1 MIRDLLKVGL
11 AAAASVAL
19 VTAYATN
26 RIWDQGGHD
35 EQRPA
40 GAIVVLGAAQ
50 FNGAPSPVF
59 AARLDHAVS
68 LYLAGLAPYIVATGG
83 KLDGDRWT
91 EAEVARAYAL
101 ERGVPESAIL
111 MENDGRNTLESID
124 RVAEILRAR
133 GVSDAVF
140 VSDPSH
146 MLRVLR
152 IAADRGLTA
161 WGSPTRTSPRDAGT
175 ERRIR
180 ATVHELGAL
189 ALYFIAG
196 QTVSTESVPGTE

>member
-11 AAAASVAL
+11 AAAAGIAL
-19 VTAYATN
+19 VSAYATY
-26 RIWDQGGHD
+26 RIWDQGGND

-50 FNGAPSPVF
+50 FNGTPSPVF

-68 LYLAGLAPYIVATGG
+68 LYLAGLAPYVVATGG

-91 EAEVARAYAL
+91 EAEVARAYAI

-111 MENDGRNTLESID
+111 METRGRNTLESID
-124 RVAEILRAR
+124 RVAEILRSR
-133 GVSDAVF
+133 GIDDAIF
-140 VSDPSH
+140 VSDRSH

-161 WGSPTRTSPRDAGT
+161 WGSPTRTSPREVGT
-175 ERRIR
+175 EQRVR

-196 QTVSTESVPGTE
+196 QAPSGEFEPSAE

>member
-1 MIRDLLKVGL
+1 MMRDLLKVGL
-11 AAAASVAL
+11 AAAAGVAL
-19 VTAYATN
+19 VTTYATF
-26 RIWDQGGHD
+26 RIWDQGGRD

-50 FNGAPSPVF
+50 FNGTPSPVF

-68 LYLAGLAPYIVATGG
+68 LYLAGLAPYVVATGG

-91 EAEVARAYAL
+91 EAEVARAYAI

-111 MENDGRNTLESID
+111 MENEGRTTLESIV
-124 RVAEILRAR
+124 RVAEILRSR
-133 GVSDAVF
+133 GIDDAVF

-161 WGSPTRTSPRDAGT
+161 WGSPARTSPRDIGM

-189 ALYFIAG
+189 ALYLVAG
-196 QTVSTESVPGTE
+196 QGSGAGSGPSTE

>member
-11 AAAASVAL
+11 AAAAGIAL
-19 VTAYATN
+19 VTAYATF

-50 FNGAPSPVF
+50 YNGTPSPVF

-68 LYLAGLAPYIVATGG
+68 LYLAGLAPYVVATGG

-91 EAEVARAYAL
+91 EAEVARAYAI
-101 ERGVPESAIL
+101 ERGVPQSAIL
-111 MENDGRNTLESID
+111 MENHGRNTLESID

-133 GVSDAVF
+133 GIDDAIF
-140 VSDPSH
+140 VSDQSH

-161 WGSPTRTSPRDAGT
+161 WGSPAQRSPSDVGT
-175 ERRIR
+175 ERRIH

-189 ALYFIAG
+189 AFYFIAG
-196 QTVSTESVPGTE
+196 QAPSGEFESGTD

>member
-11 AAAASVAL
+11 VAAASVAL
-19 VTAYATN
+19 VTAYTTY

-50 FNGAPSPVF
+50 FNGSPSPVF

-91 EAEVARAYAL
+91 EAEVARAYAI

-111 MENDGRNTLESID
+111 MENRGRNTLESID
-124 RVAEILRAR
+124 RVAEILRSR
-133 GVSDAVF
+133 GIDEALF

-161 WGSPTRTSPRDAGT
+161 WGSPSRSSPRDLGA
-175 ERRIR
+175 ERRLR

-189 ALYFIAG
+189 ALYFVAG
-196 QTVSTESVPGTE
+196 QASLTE